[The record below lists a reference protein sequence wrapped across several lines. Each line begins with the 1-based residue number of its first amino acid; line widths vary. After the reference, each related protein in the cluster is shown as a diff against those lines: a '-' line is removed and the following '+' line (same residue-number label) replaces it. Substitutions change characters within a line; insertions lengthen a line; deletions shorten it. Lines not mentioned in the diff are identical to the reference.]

1 MAQAV
6 VARAKYS
13 KTFFRRKKMETRKEQ
28 LKWKLAIL
36 LIAAAV
42 AACAPVATA
51 EVSYH
56 LVVIP
61 DIGGAT
67 AITDSGVI
75 LAGSVVVEP
84 ARAAGNPVWDSDGDG
99 IANGYTI
106 TTLDPGEY
114 VSAGGRSINNS
125 LDVVGSGTDGNGDR
139 VALLWWNAPE
149 GRTLVEL
156 GRSFTDAEILT
167 FPDGVEIVA
176 ASINDLGQV
185 LVGEFGGNFSGPV
198 EDWTLTDVWALLNPK
213 DTDGDGAP
221 DLWFEDLD
229 GDGANDL
236 MVELQYGTRWG
247 GLWGPNAGCINNLGV
262 VAAIWNPTN
271 HGFVV
276 LPMDTDGDGEPD
288 LWFEDVDGDGW
299 NDLAT
304 DLGPLNRT
312 IALSDSGLVVGFDAG
327 SGNDD
332 YYFRWQIDESG
343 NVELV
348 AEEQGAT
355 FINGVNNLGQAV
367 GAYRKY
373 LPHDRIDSTTILWEP
388 DLTIIDL
395 LGLLDNRSRSADS
408 LRGSDINNTGYIVGT
423 VLDDYYQYTPAFVAV
438 PISQNAPPEVS
449 ISSPLDGA
457 TFDSGATINFS
468 GTASDPEDGDLTS
481 SMVWTSNIDGQ
492 IGTGGSFSTTLSD
505 GIHTITASVTDSSGA
520 SSSDSVNITVG
531 TPPVPVGPSVDS
543 IEPSSLPRNTTQTV
557 TIGGSGFVDGAEVT
571 FENGSGPSPSAN
583 VTSVGGTTIEALVTV
598 HKKAKLGVSWDV
610 RVTNPDGSSDALVEG
625 FTVTQ

>member
-1 MAQAV
+1 M
-6 VARAKYS
+6 
-13 KTFFRRKKMETRKEQ
+13 
-28 LKWKLAIL
+28 
-36 LIAAAV
+36 
-42 AACAPVATA
+42 
-51 EVSYH
+51 
-56 LVVIP
+56 
-61 DIGGAT
+61 
-67 AITDSGVI
+67 
-75 LAGSVVVEP
+75 
-84 ARAAGNPVWDSDGDG
+84 
-99 IANGYTI
+99 
-106 TTLDPGEY
+106 
-114 VSAGGRSINNS
+114 
-125 LDVVGSGTDGNGDR
+125 VGSGTDGNSDR

-167 FPDGVEIVA
+167 FQDGVEIVA

-185 LVGEFGGNFSGPV
+185 LVGEFGGNLSGPV
-198 EDWTLTDVWALLNPK
+198 EDWTLTDAWALLNPK

-247 GLWGPNAGCINNLGV
+247 GLWGPNAGCINNLGQ
-262 VAAIWNPTN
+262 VAALSNLTG

-276 LPMDTDGDGEPD
+276 VPKDTHGDGEPD
-288 LWFEDVDGDGW
+288 LWFEDLDGDGW
-299 NDLAT
+299 NDLER

-312 IALSDSGLVVGFDAG
+312 IALSDSGAVVGFDAG

-355 FINGVNNLGQAV
+355 FINSVNNLGQAV
-367 GAYRKY
+367 GSYRKFMNN
-373 LPHDRIDSTTILWEP
+373 DMIKSTTILWEP
-388 DLTIIDL
+388 DLTIIKL
-395 LGLLDNRSRSADS
+395 LDLLDNRSRSADS
-408 LRGSDINNTGYIVGT
+408 LRGNDINNTGYIVGT

-449 ISSPLDGA
+449 ISSPEDGA
-457 TFDSGATINFS
+457 IFDSGATINFS

-505 GIHTITASVTDSSGA
+505 GIHTITASATDSSGA
-520 SSSDSVNITVG
+520 SGSDSVNITVG

-543 IEPSSLPRNTTQTV
+543 ITPTSLPRNTTQLV
-557 TIGGSGFVDGAEVT
+557 TITGSGFVDGAKVT
-571 FENGSGPSPSAN
+571 FENGSGPAPSAN
-583 VTSVGGTTIEALVTV
+583 VTSVGGTTIEALVSV
-598 HKKAKLGVSWDV
+598 HKKAKIGVSWDV
-610 RVTNPDGSSDALVEG
+610 RVTNPDGSSDVLLGG
-625 FTVTQ
+625 FTIAP